1 MTGNA
6 KYIHDLLYKT
16 GKFPYILVNKY
27 VSATVKICD
36 LTAFVS
42 PSIRRRSNECR
53 FDYDVGLT
61 IITNRVEGIKEFQSN
76 IKSEN
81 FVILPRVVPVDHSN
95 DMMVE
100 DGSLSEWVVN
110 DMISTLDNY
119 CLSKNN
125 ALDLI
130 ENGNDRFLR
139 SLKNVYKDSFDELIV
154 SSLRRLI

>member
-1 MTGNA
+1 M
-6 KYIHDLLYKT
+6 
-16 GKFPYILVNKY
+16 
-27 VSATVKICD
+27 
-36 LTAFVS
+36 
-42 PSIRRRSNECR
+42 
-53 FDYDVGLT
+53 T

-139 SLKNVYKDSFDELIV
+139 SLKNVYKNSFDELIV